1 MNYLIGETFSNA
13 KPHAVDFPQADYESR
28 KAVYDTI
35 ANAHGYRLAGFR
47 LKRAVFTT
55 KQPIT
60 PDA

>member
-1 MNYLIGETFSNA
+1 VNDTIAETFNNA
-13 KPHAVDFPQADYESR
+13 KPHPVDFPQADYESR

-35 ANAHGYRLAGFR
+35 ADAHGYRLAGFR